1 MKLSVFA
8 KQTGITYLTAYRWWK
23 LGYLN
28 GRQVALGT
36 IVSDDID
43 SFKVRDNMVEEG
55 VQPEAVTK
63 QETEEAKS
71 KRGRKR
77 SSVN

>member
-1 MKLSVFA
+1 M
-8 KQTGITYLTAYRWWK
+8 
-23 LGYLN
+23 
-28 GRQVALGT
+28 GT